1 MSARLSP
8 AVILVAA
15 AASGSCDPQVIGRPC
30 ELGVDVDRDAAVT
43 SSGTTV
49 IINAPALECPSRI
62 CLSGGTV
69 SVPAG
74 TGALCTASCNTDD
87 DCVDGE
93 TAGGGAASG
102 DPRCKTGFAC
112 AWPTTV
118 GPYCCL
124 KMCVCRD
131 FAPEPQGGFPEP
143 AVCRTPAG
151 GCPNVH

>member
-8 AVILVAA
+8 AAIVIAVLAA
-15 AASGSCDPQVIGRPC
+15 AAVGSCDPQVIGRPC
-30 ELGVDVDRDAAVT
+30 ELGVDVDRDAAAT

-49 IINAPALECPSRI
+49 IISAPALDCPSRI
-62 CLSGGTV
+62 CLSGGNV
-69 SVPAG
+69 SVPTG
-74 TGALCTASCNTDD
+74 TGAT
-87 DCVDGE
+87 
-93 TAGGGAASG
+93 SG

-131 FAPEPQGGFPEP
+131 FVPEPRGGFPEP
-143 AVCRTPAG
+143 AACRTPAG
-151 GCPNVH
+151 GCPNVR